1 MRHFAS
7 PSFWEAYAKLPENIR
22 GLADKS
28 YALLKE
34 DPRHPSLR
42 LKKIGRFWSVRV
54 GSQRIFASEALEA
67 NMRARCGK
75 GVVTSNR
82 RNSDKDIDG
91 GVFPRSGQRLTR
103 NERRGLQE

>member
-54 GSQRIFASEALEA
+54 GSRYRALAVEVDA
-67 NMRARCGK
+67 GLLWFWIGSRADYD
-75 GVVTSNR
+75 T
-82 RNSDKDIDG
+82 II
-91 GVFPRSGQRLTR
+91 
-103 NERRGLQE
+103 